1 MGFGKSLPALA
12 DILSEVNELGKMA
25 GRGKDVVADI
35 ESVVQKLGGV
45 GPAKA
50 SFINHLLGMGETVTM
65 DAVEI
70 NFWLTGKADIRHLK
84 DKQKALVNATKH
96 SPAGIAL
103 LRDMVMGRFTEL
115 KNAKDIGIPEGIS
128 DGVFMHIMHH
138 WLWDRAKGVETT
150 HAGLYH
156 AMANYQDGQQVD
168 LYPEE
173 KLEKRASK
181 YGVGKKMGPDVYIH
195 KSSLK
200 VLPADV
206 KQRVKDAKLPANFDW
221 QIIKYNEK
229 TGQISLIES
238 PDWDIVAEP
247 TTGDSFI
254 IKLDG
259 ETKLHKAPEDPAK
272 RMIYH
277 HKWLFVAETY
287 KGFDVAESRMRSRI
301 WKALPNVDVRRIGK
315 REYWEAEVAPRF
327 TPNKLAQK
335 GTSPVGPRGSFHQE
349 C

>member
-1 MGFGKSLPALA
+1 
-12 DILSEVNELGKMA
+12 
-25 GRGKDVVADI
+25 
-35 ESVVQKLGGV
+35 
-45 GPAKA
+45 
-50 SFINHLLGMGETVTM
+50 M

-200 VLPADV
+200 VLPAEAKASLGV
-206 KQRVKDAKLPANFDW
+206 K
-221 QIIKYNEK
+221 
-229 TGQISLIES
+229 
-238 PDWDIVAEP
+238 EP
-247 TTGDSFI
+247 SVSIFKI
-254 IKLDG
+254 N
-259 ETKLHKAPEDPAK
+259 
-272 RMIYH
+272 
-277 HKWLFVAETY
+277 
-287 KGFDVAESRMRSRI
+287 SS
-301 WKALPNVDVRRIGK
+301 
-315 REYWEAEVAPRF
+315 
-327 TPNKLAQK
+327 
-335 GTSPVGPRGSFHQE
+335 
-349 C
+349 